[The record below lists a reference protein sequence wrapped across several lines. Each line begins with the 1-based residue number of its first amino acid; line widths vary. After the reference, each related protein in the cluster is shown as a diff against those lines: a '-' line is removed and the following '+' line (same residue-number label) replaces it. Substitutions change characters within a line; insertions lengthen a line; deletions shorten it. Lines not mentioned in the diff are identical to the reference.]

1 MRCGMAARAGAQAAD
16 CSETT
21 VAPARHVSGRL
32 DERVLD
38 CVWADSDLLALEFE
52 AIVSANYPTP
62 ADRPDRHPPVRRLS
76 VQTGRT
82 PTPHHVGRRGNTPAP
97 TGSRPTRRRAF
108 ARERGPPRDDARN
121 SSHRQAVPRSQQR
134 RSFRQTA
141 STGPVA
147 ALPPTCHGNRSASH
161 PHPIPEVTFVW
172 QHTATSAPRGAQSS
186 WHADAAPWQRPSS
199 DTATTIRSATVHRN
213 DNQIEGSRRPAGG
226 APPCTRREGSRVTCP
241 ITPA

>member
-62 ADRPDRHPPVRRLS
+62 ADRPDRHPPARRIS

-121 SSHRQAVPRSQQR
+121 SSHGHSSPTVTAEEVIH
-134 RSFRQTA
+134 QTA

-147 ALPPTCHGNRSASH
+147 ASP
-161 PHPIPEVTFVW
+161 
-172 QHTATSAPRGAQSS
+172 
-186 WHADAAPWQRPSS
+186 QR
-199 DTATTIRSATVHRN
+199 AMAIV
-213 DNQIEGSRRPAGG
+213 RPA
-226 APPCTRREGSRVTCP
+226 TR
-241 ITPA
+241 TPFLR